1 MNTKPVLT
9 IIDPK
14 TVINKNSKIK
24 NVTLPIS
31 IAQRSPRRRLYQEDQ
46 YELFISARNQLT
58 FLGLL
63 TDEGVGVG
71 SGGCQKGPLPKI
83 CHTFPTMIEL
93 GTVIPYLK
101 RIQKIYESR
110 DTPPSCFNK
119 PGCNFD
125 DVNKNWLHQA
135 FSK

>member
-1 MNTKPVLT
+1 MNTKLVLT

-63 TDEGVGVG
+63 TDEGVGGGGVG
-71 SGGCQKGPLPKI
+71 GAKK
-83 CHTFPTMIEL
+83 
-93 GTVIPYLK
+93 VPYLK
-101 RIQKIYESR
+101 SVTHFLQ
-110 DTPPSCFNK
+110 
-119 PGCNFD
+119 
-125 DVNKNWLHQA
+125 
-135 FSK
+135 